1 MSITLADIAKKTG
14 TSISSVSAALKGNRS
29 TAKVSEKTR
38 QLITDEAARLGYR
51 PSHTAR
57 ALKIGRTGIFGFI
70 TGEIHTPHYG
80 EIATMLMEE
89 AEIYGFSV
97 QMYVTRWKAERE
109 SKALDQLLA
118 GRCDGLILL
127 GADVLR
133 NHPSAAA
140 YISRHRFPTIFIN
153 NVFPGFPSVCEDWS
167 TGFRDAVC
175 YLRERQIADAV
186 FIGNQ
191 VNNTERPKLKALIDA
206 CSDAGIS
213 LQLVENALS
222 QEQSRSYGQSLRNAT
237 VRPRIVFAESDAIAM
252 PLMRGIFEAGLRI
265 PEDIGVI
272 GHDDSMLSKYCN
284 PTMATIGFDKA
295 MLVKKIIATMSE
307 IINSGNWT
315 TEEIKIP
322 TTFIKGESI

>member
-29 TAKVSEKTR
+29 TAKVSEETR
-38 QLITDEAARLGYR
+38 KRITEEAARLGYR
-51 PSHTAR
+51 SSHIAR
-57 ALKIGRTGIFGFI
+57 TLKIGRTDILGFI

-89 AEIYGFSV
+89 AEMYGLSV

-109 SKALDQLLA
+109 IKALDQLLA

-127 GADVLR
+127 GGDILH
-133 NHPSAAA
+133 NHPSAAD
-140 YISRHRFPTIFIN
+140 YIRRHHFPTIFIN
-153 NVFPGFPSVCEDWS
+153 NVVPDFPGVCEDWS

-191 VNNTERPKLKALIDA
+191 VHNTERPKLKALIDA
-206 CSDAGIS
+206 CSDVGIS
-213 LQLVENALS
+213 LRLVENALS
-222 QEQSRSYGQSLRNAT
+222 QDQAWSYGKSLKNAT
-237 VRPRIVFAESDAIAM
+237 IRPRIIFAESDAVAM

-272 GHDDSMLSKYCN
+272 GHDDSMLSKYCI

-295 MLVKKIIATMSE
+295 MLVKKIIATLNE
-307 IINSGNWT
+307 TITSGNWT
-315 TEEIKIP
+315 AEEIKIP
-322 TTFIKGESI
+322 TIFIKGESI